1 MNIFGKTKMLE
12 EKIDELRKELRE
24 ADEISYKR
32 SEMIADLSNKLQ
44 QAESDRSRM
53 RDKMNT
59 LEEELNILRSERKEI
74 EDKTKDGID
83 KDAVIAQLILEKDRL
98 ALENLKYYTQ
108 LIEKDRAAFEVA
120 NLNASR
126 FIQLRFMP
134 CNIANCNSG
143 LII

>member
-44 QAESDRSRM
+44 QAESDCSRM

-59 LEEELNILRSERKEI
+59 LEEELNIIRNERKEI
-74 EDKTKDGID
+74 EDKTKEGID
-83 KDAVIAQLILEKDRL
+83 KDAVITQLIIEKDRL
-98 ALENLKYYTQ
+98 AIENLKYYDRI
-108 LIEKDRAAFEVA
+108 IEKDRIVLEAA
-120 NLNASR
+120 R
-126 FIQLRFMP
+126 FACQFPTMQVPYYLPGSARFM
-134 CNIANCNSG
+134 
-143 LII
+143 

>member
-24 ADEISYKR
+24 ADEVSYKR

-44 QAESDRSRM
+44 QAESDCSRM

-59 LEEELNILRSERKEI
+59 LEEELNILRNERKEI
-74 EDKTKDGID
+74 DNKTKEGID
-83 KDAVIAQLILEKDRL
+83 KDAVITQMILEKDRL
-98 ALENLKYYTQ
+98 AIENLKYYTQ
-108 LIEKDRAAFEVA
+108 LIEKDRAALEIA
-120 NLNASR
+120 RLNASR
-126 FIQLRFMP
+126 FMQLTPMP
-134 CNIANCNSG
+134 YNMVNCNSG